1 MAFVLFVLA
10 MIGTTVA
17 TDVVQR
23 QSLATTW
30 SGVNLPL
37 LATDAMYFVGLFGL
51 AVGYRRYWL
60 VWSAGLQLAC
70 TVTHFGPLIDPA
82 TNAKLYRGLETVWIL
97 PMMLIM
103 VVGIRTDRS
112 MAELTPTIQPS
123 SRFRRTSPA
132 DRSQPKVR

>member
-23 QSLATTW
+23 QSLAATW

-37 LATDAMYFVGLFGL
+37 LGTDAMYFFGLFVL